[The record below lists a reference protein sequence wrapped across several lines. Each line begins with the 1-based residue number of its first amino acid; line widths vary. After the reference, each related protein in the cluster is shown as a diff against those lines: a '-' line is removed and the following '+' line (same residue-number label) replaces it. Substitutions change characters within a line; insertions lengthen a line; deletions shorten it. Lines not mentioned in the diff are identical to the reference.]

1 MLRFIKKLCKF
12 YSVTFTISIH
22 LMLRFILSR
31 TSVAGNVSSF
41 QYISCYGLSKK
52 FSGIRRKR
60 RDFNTSHVTVYLQ
73 PGVKIDYKTGFQY
86 ISCYGLSVISVI
98 ACLYL
103 FEFQYISCYGLS
115 WKKKQAEIPV
125 RIFQYIS
132 CYGLSH
138 SAGFAVRWY
147 RYFNT
152 SHVTVY
158 LAAFSYDTFCSAISI
173 HLMLRFI
180 AAFFSLPPVPSSFQY
195 ISCYGLSFIQM
206 GKK

>member
-1 MLRFIKKLCKF
+1 MFRHFNT
-12 YSVTFTISIH
+12 SHVTVYRKNSLVSGEKGGISIH
-22 LMLRFILSR
+22 LMLRFICSQGSR
-31 TSVAGNVSSF
+31 ST
-41 QYISCYGLSKK
+41 IKL
-52 FSGIRRKR
+52 
-60 RDFNTSHVTVYLQ
+60 DFNTSHVTVYLQ

>member
-115 WKKKQAEIPV
+115 
-125 RIFQYIS
+125 
-132 CYGLSH
+132 H

-195 ISCYGLSFIQM
+195 ISCYGLS
-206 GKK
+206 

>member
-86 ISCYGLSVISVI
+86 ISCYGLSLLSFH
-98 ACLYL
+98 CLLY
-103 FEFQYISCYGLS
+103 
-115 WKKKQAEIPV
+115 
-125 RIFQYIS
+125 
-132 CYGLSH
+132 H
-138 SAGFAVRWY
+138 HH
-147 RYFNT
+147 FNT

-158 LAAFSYDTFCSAISI
+158 HLSRWGKSEHFRISI

-180 AAFFSLPPVPSSFQY
+180 RTEPEH
-195 ISCYGLSFIQM
+195 I
-206 GKK
+206 

>member
-86 ISCYGLSVISVI
+86 ISCYGLSSPF
-98 ACLYL
+98 A
-103 FEFQYISCYGLS
+103 S
-115 WKKKQAEIPV
+115 
-125 RIFQYIS
+125 IFAQI
-132 CYGLSH
+132 C
-138 SAGFAVRWY
+138 
-147 RYFNT
+147 YFNT

-158 LAAFSYDTFCSAISI
+158 
-173 HLMLRFI
+173 
-180 AAFFSLPPVPSSFQY
+180 PSSHLSPC
-195 ISCYGLSFIQM
+195 ISHCDFNTSHVTVYL
-206 GKK
+206 

>member
-86 ISCYGLSVISVI
+86 ISCYGLSSPFASIFAQICYFNTSHVTVYRTVQVLRSDGTDISI
-98 ACLYL
+98 HLMLRFILPL
-103 FEFQYISCYGLS
+103 FHMILFVLQFQYISCYGLS
-115 WKKKQAEIPV
+115 L
-125 RIFQYIS
+125 
-132 CYGLSH
+132 LSFH
-138 SAGFAVRWY
+138 CLLY
-147 RYFNT
+147 HHHFNT

-158 LAAFSYDTFCSAISI
+158 HLSRWGKSEHFRISI

-180 AAFFSLPPVPSSFQY
+180 RTEPEH
-195 ISCYGLSFIQM
+195 I
-206 GKK
+206 